1 MPDQDEFGGVAV
13 AEEQRTPDEFGG
25 VPVDESAFNPSDIK
39 LSPYEQAVL
48 KQGGPPRS
56 ELDNTSDM
64 LRAMAESVPGHPLL
78 GVAKAA
84 LQIPGA
90 ALENVAAATGRTIR
104 DVLNPQT
111 YLPPEMREKPPFV
124 LGRDEIRYQTPE
136 EAEKIQAG
144 VPLISA
150 PYGSSDMR
158 RLISSMS
165 TPGGIALWPLGMTR
179 AGAAAI
185 LTTMAPGLLQQ
196 VADTVSGGGTDEE
209 KRDRINQLFALGVMH
224 AGPRAGS
231 VPLPPGQDFVKPL
244 GPAPREPLTA
254 AETEF
259 QLLHNSWLPTIKPWR
274 QELLKE
280 EVAKGTGTDNIETN
294 FEDSPGAQDVNRAKR
309 YYELAQQLYG
319 GKPQLPDL
327 TATGR
332 ALVQPPGAVRPRV
345 EPPPGV
351 EVATPEEQAAA
362 MRQSARQTAGFE
374 PGRLPKPT
382 VPEVM
387 PTPED
392 ARSLGLDTINKVL
405 DQYPELQ
412 GNREAARQI
421 RDLAFPEKKGTGET
435 PKPKPPEEPP
445 APAAPPATP
454 PPPAPPAAPAAAV
467 PGAIQSVSDF
477 IKRLDDP
484 NVKGFTE
491 PAYQAGLKAT
501 TLADLDALAAKR
513 EALEAQAEAARKAG
527 NLNEYVRIMSGI
539 IQLPN
544 EAIQAA
550 LNIGGAARGTPAAPD
565 VARPLDIA
573 THPEAAEW
581 LRNNWQRLK
590 LNPDAVPD
598 ALRVPKPTPPAPAP
612 PAAPTPPPAKPP
624 VAATPTPSPSPVPS
638 SPERPPQNPVRMFLK
653 SGENMNQFIKRA
665 TDQELLAAEQAG
677 RAYEQWLR
685 EEQAFRKQTK
695 DRTAKDLNPLISDA
709 NHFTAAANFERVR
722 RAAEKSATPPVA
734 PAPKPPTATPPTPA
748 PVTKTV
754 EPPVKQTEGFDAKQ
768 AKQQKGFLLDHVEQ
782 AIEAAPETIEG
793 MSPEGWMNPD
803 LQADSLRAKTAT
815 SGYPQRDY
823 KLPLAEHEA
832 AVKAW
837 MEAEEPKYEDLF
849 QKYNIPKTWAGSA
862 KWVDI
867 DGIERQNYPPET
879 YNFTQRVWQ
888 LENAINKANNALRPT
903 VTIEVPGD
911 GTFTV
916 PNSKQ
921 ALKEFQERAGRF
933 PTTSPRAPVKVSQA
947 RSTPTG
953 AAPVGDLSTDNVKK
967 AAFRFVSEDKS
978 RAVIQNVWS
987 DGKQT
992 VATDGRHMIV
1002 INKGIGGTEKNPL
1015 MIDETGKKAEKD
1027 VTYPNWKQVV
1037 PDEKD
1042 LMTVAQVDAAR
1053 LFTGLKQAQGV
1064 LPLKGDKGGSN
1075 SVKLYRNPDGSIA
1088 VAANNVNVGSYEH
1101 NVQPGAK
1108 VMAAFNPEY
1117 IIDALNAA
1125 RTVGDEKVTLRMA
1138 KHNGELS
1145 PIVIESPNTTSV
1157 VMPMRLE
1164 GPAPTGLTARSLKAQ
1179 EAKAAKAA
1187 AAAQPPTQPAA
1198 TPKPAKWTS
1207 ATDETAE
1214 PPQSQVVSREHLGN
1228 GKERLVL
1235 KTRTG
1240 QTTYEGTPEAL
1251 DKIMAQRFKTT
1262 GESGFISLAPLQDLF
1277 DKVEPAVRR
1286 AFGAIRE
1293 LGQEAGKIRNLT
1305 PYRRAILN
1313 WSAKLQRSFGEA
1325 AAAQKEINKI
1335 VPSRIR
1341 QDGITN
1347 WIQADGDA
1355 AVLRQRLAAT
1365 IAWRDP
1371 VTGKPHPVAR
1381 RLIAGYEASLNLTPE
1396 EIQVA
1401 RDVKAAYDALGRRGQ
1416 AYDVLRTFKDNYV
1429 TQIWNLGK
1437 SALGLGG
1444 RTLKERFR
1452 FSRASTFPTFF
1463 DGEQAGYVPKTKA
1476 IGQLLPVYLHEM
1488 NTVIAARQLVAQMA
1502 RPNSVASDGRPLLSP
1517 RGVGVPINDPITG
1530 DRETT
1535 LVFPKAAHGNTQDY
1549 RVMANQPALQDWRW
1563 AATDPESGATTFLK
1577 SDLAVHPE
1585 AFARLQSVLGRSAI
1599 RDWYSTKTSA
1609 LAEIPKVLVRGL
1621 DAANA
1626 ITKQT
1631 MLGLAS
1637 PFHQV
1642 QEGTHAIGHRV
1653 NPFFNIPKIDLVG
1666 DRGQMDAARHGLMLL
1681 PDRASEGQFMEGFKV
1696 SGLVSRIPG
1705 IGPVA
1710 DWYSNYLFKEYIPG
1724 LKYKTYEAI
1733 LARNQKVYAD
1743 ALSRGT
1749 VSLADVKTLSAEQAN
1764 AAYGH
1769 LNYADL
1775 GRNPTIQHLAQTF
1788 ALAPDFWEARA
1799 RFLGQSIV
1807 GLTGAKVG
1815 REQLI
1820 ALGALA
1826 LGQAATAYTMA
1837 KATGGEWD
1845 PKRPFEFTN
1854 GPRRYTVRSVPEDVS
1869 SLLHNARLYVH
1880 SRLSPI
1886 IGKGTLQYL
1895 SGVDFAGRKVSAGQT
1910 TKELAQQPIPIS
1922 IRGFLGIGK
1931 SSLSGLEQLAG
1942 AVGLKISRRSVS
1954 QDVNDM
1960 AREWMRTSGDPK
1972 AVHKYELSQ
1981 QQQFGESDYGP
1992 LRKALADNNMEKA
2005 AQAYQQLLAEG
2016 KKRKT
2021 ILETMRPF
2029 TVVSMPGGFSTRHD
2043 KPVAGLSLKEQRKFL
2058 STLTPEQR
2066 KIYDADRTEQLRQF
2080 RSFQELLRSQPQ

>member
-1 MPDQDEFGGVAV
+1 M
-13 AEEQRTPDEFGG
+13 
-25 VPVDESAFNPSDIK
+25 
-39 LSPYEQAVL
+39 
-48 KQGGPPRS
+48 
-56 ELDNTSDM
+56 
-64 LRAMAESVPGHPLL
+64 
-78 GVAKAA
+78 
-84 LQIPGA
+84 
-90 ALENVAAATGRTIR
+90 
-104 DVLNPQT
+104 
-111 YLPPEMREKPPFV
+111 
-124 LGRDEIRYQTPE
+124 
-136 EAEKIQAG
+136 
-144 VPLISA
+144 
-150 PYGSSDMR
+150 
-158 RLISSMS
+158 
-165 TPGGIALWPLGMTR
+165 
-179 AGAAAI
+179 
-185 LTTMAPGLLQQ
+185 
-196 VADTVSGGGTDEE
+196 
-209 KRDRINQLFALGVMH
+209 
-224 AGPRAGS
+224 
-231 VPLPPGQDFVKPL
+231 
-244 GPAPREPLTA
+244 
-254 AETEF
+254 
-259 QLLHNSWLPTIKPWR
+259 
-274 QELLKE
+274 
-280 EVAKGTGTDNIETN
+280 
-294 FEDSPGAQDVNRAKR
+294 
-309 YYELAQQLYG
+309 
-319 GKPQLPDL
+319 
-327 TATGR
+327 
-332 ALVQPPGAVRPRV
+332 
-345 EPPPGV
+345 
-351 EVATPEEQAAA
+351 
-362 MRQSARQTAGFE
+362 
-374 PGRLPKPT
+374 
-382 VPEVM
+382 
-387 PTPED
+387 
-392 ARSLGLDTINKVL
+392 
-405 DQYPELQ
+405 
-412 GNREAARQI
+412 
-421 RDLAFPEKKGTGET
+421 
-435 PKPKPPEEPP
+435 
-445 APAAPPATP
+445 
-454 PPPAPPAAPAAAV
+454 
-467 PGAIQSVSDF
+467 
-477 IKRLDDP
+477 
-484 NVKGFTE
+484 
-491 PAYQAGLKAT
+491 
-501 TLADLDALAAKR
+501 
-513 EALEAQAEAARKAG
+513 
-527 NLNEYVRIMSGI
+527 
-539 IQLPN
+539 
-544 EAIQAA
+544 
-550 LNIGGAARGTPAAPD
+550 
-565 VARPLDIA
+565 
-573 THPEAAEW
+573 
-581 LRNNWQRLK
+581 
-590 LNPDAVPD
+590 
-598 ALRVPKPTPPAPAP
+598 
-612 PAAPTPPPAKPP
+612 
-624 VAATPTPSPSPVPS
+624 
-638 SPERPPQNPVRMFLK
+638 
-653 SGENMNQFIKRA
+653 
-665 TDQELLAAEQAG
+665 
-677 RAYEQWLR
+677 
-685 EEQAFRKQTK
+685 
-695 DRTAKDLNPLISDA
+695 
-709 NHFTAAANFERVR
+709 
-722 RAAEKSATPPVA
+722 
-734 PAPKPPTATPPTPA
+734 
-748 PVTKTV
+748 
-754 EPPVKQTEGFDAKQ
+754 
-768 AKQQKGFLLDHVEQ
+768 LDHVEQ

-803 LQADSLRAKTAT
+803 LQADWSRAKTAT

-823 KLPLAEHEA
+823 KIPLAEHEA

-862 KWVDI
+862 KYINI
-867 DGIERQNYPPET
+867 DGIERQDYPPET
-879 YNFTQRVWQ
+879 YNFTQRVGQ

-953 AAPVGDLSTDNVKK
+953 AAPVGDLTADNVKK
-967 AAFRFVSEDKS
+967 AAFRFTTEDAS
-978 RAVIQNVWS
+978 RLVLQSIWS

-1002 INKGIGGTEKNPL
+1002 INKGIGGTEKKPL
-1015 MIDETGKKAEKD
+1015 MIDETGKKQD
-1027 VTYPNWKQVV
+1027 LSYPNWKQVI

-1042 LMTVAQVDAAR
+1042 LMTVAQVDASR

-1145 PIVIESPNTTSV
+1145 PIVIESPNAKSV

-1164 GPAPTGLTARSLKAQ
+1164 GPALTGLTARSLKAQ

-1187 AAAQPPTQPAA
+1187 AAAQPPAAAPQPAQPPA
-1198 TPKPAKWTS
+1198 TPPQAPKWTR
-1207 ATDETAE
+1207 AT
-1214 PPQSQVVSREHLGN
+1214 
-1228 GKERLVL
+1228 
-1235 KTRTG
+1235 
-1240 QTTYEGTPEAL
+1240 EGPV
-1251 DKIMAQRFKTT
+1251 T

-1286 AFGAIRE
+1286 VFGAIRE

-1325 AAAQKEINKI
+1325 AAAQKEINQK
-1335 VPSRIR
+1335 VPDRVR

-1371 VTGKPHPVAR
+1371 VTGKPHPMAK
-1381 RLIAGYEASLNLTPE
+1381 RLIAGYEAALNLTPE

-1401 RDVKAAYDALGRRGQ
+1401 NDARAAYAALGHRGQ

-1563 AATDPESGATTFLK
+1563 AATDPQSGATTFLK

-1609 LAEIPKVLVRGL
+1609 LAEIPKVLARGL

-1942 AVGLKISRRSVS
+1942 AVGLKISRRSLG

-2021 ILETMRPF
+2021 VLETMRPF

-2066 KIYDADRTEQLRQF
+2066 KIYDADRAEQLRQF